1 MPTQIKENMGC
12 RNVTS
17 LQLI

>member
-1 MPTQIKENMGC
+1 MPTQTKANEMC

-17 LQLI
+17 L

>member
-1 MPTQIKENMGC
+1 MPTQTKANEMR

-17 LQLI
+17 L